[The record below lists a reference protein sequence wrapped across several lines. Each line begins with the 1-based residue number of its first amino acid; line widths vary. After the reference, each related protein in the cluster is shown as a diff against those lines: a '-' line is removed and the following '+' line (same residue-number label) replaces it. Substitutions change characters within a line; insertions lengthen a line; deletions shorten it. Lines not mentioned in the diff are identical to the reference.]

1 MATAEP
7 PLLSQS
13 PRAGCPDDARR
24 MVGSGDVLLALAV
37 LALGLVLWWQRD
49 FFHDDAYVTLRY
61 ARRLLA
67 GQGLTW
73 NDHERVEGFSSPLW
87 LGQIALLHGLSL
99 PLPWAARM
107 LGLGYAIAIVGLWR
121 RMRAAPAGLLVLVTI
136 PGFALWTW
144 GGLETL
150 ASVLFTLLP
159 AALLLRPSTPPS
171 EAPGGILLGL
181 CLAALALVRPEGV
194 ACAAL
199 FLVAAPTGPSRPRL
213 RMSAAILAL
222 AFLAYQAFRMAYFGD
237 WLANA
242 ARAKTLGLPWGTR
255 LEGAAVY
262 VAKTAPQW
270 LGTVVLATW
279 MLAWSPGRARVR
291 WLLLPTLPP
300 LLAVVAGGGDHMVG
314 ARLMLAPVA
323 LLVFVASLAPPPSR
337 PWLTPATAVLALACA
352 CLQSQLTLRY
362 RATPDLA
369 AAMGEIV
376 GREIEARLPPGALV
390 ASATAG
396 SIPFFAPSLNF
407 IDTLGLN
414 DRHIARSA
422 PATAALA
429 AALDRDESWTEV
441 PGHMRGDGLFV
452 LSRSPDVVILGGANG
467 SLLPSF
473 LGDYQI
479 VLGSAFRQAYA
490 PWRLLAAVPAAS
502 RKWLADDLDA
512 ESSKLPITL
521 YVRRDSRA
529 RNAIAKAGSPLPPP
543 WTAGK

>member
-13 PRAGCPDDARR
+13 PEEGCPDTPQRR
-24 MVGSGDVLLALAV
+24 VRSGDVLLAVAV
-37 LALGLVLWWQRD
+37 LALGLALWWQRD
-49 FFHDDAYVTLRY
+49 FFHDDAYVVLRY
-61 ARRLLA
+61 VRRLLA

-87 LGQIALLHGLSL
+87 LAQIALLHACSL
-99 PLPWAARM
+99 PLPWATRL
-107 LGLGYAIAIVGLWR
+107 LGLAYAVAIVGLWR
-121 RMRAAPAGLLVLVTI
+121 RMRAAPAGLLALVTI

-144 GGLETL
+144 GGLDTMAGL
-150 ASVLFTLLP
+150 FFTLLP
-159 AALLLRPSTPPS
+159 AALLLRPSAQP
-171 EAPGGILLGL
+171 APAGVWFGV
-181 CLAALALVRPEGV
+181 CLAALSLVRPEGI

-199 FLVAAPTGPSRPRL
+199 FAIAALTSPGRPRL
-213 RMSAAILAL
+213 RTSAAILGL
-222 AFLAYQAFRMAYFGD
+222 VFLSYQAFRMAYFGD

-255 LEGAAVY
+255 LESAAAY
-262 VAKTAPQW
+262 VGKTAPQW
-270 LGTVVLATW
+270 LGTAVLATW
-279 MLAWSPGRARVR
+279 MLAWSPERARMR
-291 WLLLPTLPP
+291 WLLLPGLPL
-300 LLAVVAGGGDHMVG
+300 LLAVGVAGGDHMVG

-323 LLVFVASLAPPPSR
+323 LLGFVASLAPPPPR
-337 PWLTPATAVLALACA
+337 RWFTPATAVLALACA

-376 GREIEARLPPGALV
+376 GRELAARLPSGTMV

-396 SIPFFAPSLNF
+396 SIPYFAPSLTF

-429 AALDRDESWTEV
+429 AVLDRDESWADV

-467 SLLPSF
+467 SLRPCF
-473 LGDYQI
+473 LGDFQIIASPAYQ
-479 VLGSAFRQAYA
+479 RTYA
-490 PWRLLAAVPAAS
+490 PYRLLAVVPPAS
-502 RKWLADDLDA
+502 QKWLADDLDA
-512 ESSKLPITL
+512 ESSKLPLTL

-529 RNAIAKAGSPLPPP
+529 REVIAKEGKPLPPP
-543 WTAGK
+543 WIAER